1 MEKAIREQLL
11 SMLENNSKLTEHD
24 IAIMLGLTED
34 EVHEEITRLEKAHV
48 ICGYHTLID
57 WNKVNDD
64 DVTALVELRVTPQG
78 GEGYQKLAEKINGY
92 PQVVTLYLMSGAYDF
107 LVMVKGKT
115 LKEISLFVSG
125 KLASIDAV
133 QSTTTHFTLTKY
145 KELGVSFQVKQTD
158 ERMVVTP

>member
-1 MEKAIREQLL
+1 MERELRDQLL
-11 SMLENNSKLTEHD
+11 RLLENNSKLSSQD
-24 IAIMLGLTED
+24 LAVMLGATVE
-34 EVHEEITRLEKAHV
+34 EVANEISVLEQEHV

-57 WNKVNDD
+57 WNKIND

-78 GEGYQKLAEKINGY
+78 GDGYQKLAERIKEF

-125 KLASIDAV
+125 KLASIHEV
-133 QSTTTHFTLTKY
+133 QNTTTPFHFDKI
-145 KELGVSFQVKQTD
+145 
-158 ERMVVTP
+158 

>member
-1 MEKAIREQLL
+1 MERELRDQLL
-11 SMLENNSKLTEHD
+11 RLLENNSKLSSQD
-24 IAIMLGLTED
+24 LAVMLGATVE
-34 EVHEEITRLEKAHV
+34 EVANEISVLEQEHV

-57 WNKVNDD
+57 WNKINDD

-78 GEGYQKLAEKINGY
+78 GDGYQKLAERIKEF

-125 KLASIDAV
+125 KLASIYEV
-133 QSTTTHFTLTKY
+133 QNTTTHFTLTKY
-145 KELGVSFQVKQTD
+145 KEFGVDFEVEKVD
-158 ERMVVTP
+158 ERMVVTS

>member
-1 MEKAIREQLL
+1 MIRE
-11 SMLENNSKLTEHD
+11 SSFRRSSGIVIPVGATVEEVANEISVLEQE
-24 IAIMLGLTED
+24 
-34 EVHEEITRLEKAHV
+34 HV

-57 WNKVNDD
+57 WNKIND

-78 GEGYQKLAEKINGY
+78 GDGYQKLAERIKEF

-125 KLASIDAV
+125 KLASIHEV
-133 QSTTTHFTLTKY
+133 QNTTTHFTLTKY
-145 KELGVSFQVKQTD
+145 KEFGVDFEVEKVD

>member
-1 MEKAIREQLL
+1 MENGLSEQILKV
-11 SMLENNSKLTEHD
+11 LENNSRLTNQE
-24 IAIMLGLTED
+24 IAIMLGVSE
-34 EVHEEITRLEKAHV
+34 EKVHMEIADLESTHI

-57 WNKVNDD
+57 WDKVSHEN
-64 DVTALVELRVTPQG
+64 VTAFVELRVTPQG
-78 GEGYQKLAEKINGY
+78 GDGYQKLAEKIKEF

-107 LVMVKGKT
+107 LVMVRGKN

-125 KLASIDAV
+125 KLASIEEV

-145 KELGVSFQVKQTD
+145 KELGVDFDMGRPD

>member
-1 MEKAIREQLL
+1 MESSLSEQILKV
-11 SMLENNSKLTEHD
+11 LENNSRLTNQE
-24 IAIMLGLTED
+24 IAIMLGVSE
-34 EVHEEITRLEKAHV
+34 EKVHMKIADLESTHI

-57 WNKVNDD
+57 WDKVSHE
-64 DVTALVELRVTPQG
+64 DVTAFVELRVTPQG
-78 GEGYQKLAEKINGY
+78 GDGYQKLAEKIKEF

-107 LVMVKGKT
+107 LVMVRGKN

-125 KLASIDAV
+125 KLASIEEV

-145 KELGVSFQVKQTD
+145 KELGVDFDMGRPD